1 VEQEWAGAVPD
12 RRKQEEDKETV
23 VMRLRR
29 MLSLAAT
36 VSVLSPPL
44 AAQREVSPKTEERI
58 QKEVRHEL
66 VMLPYLNV
74 FDNLAYKV
82 DGYDVTLLG
91 QVVNPTLKSDAEN
104 AVKRI
109 EGVEKVINQIE
120 VLPLSPMDDQLR
132 RRLFRA
138 IYGYPALQRY
148 ALPTIKPIRIIVKN
162 GHATL
167 EGVVDSDSDKNLVG
181 MRANGVP
188 GLFFV
193 TNNLVVA
200 K

>member
-1 VEQEWAGAVPD
+1 
-12 RRKQEEDKETV
+12 
-23 VMRLRR
+23 MRLRH
-29 MLSLAAT
+29 MLSLTAA
-36 VSVLSPPL
+36 VSVLSLPL
-44 AAQREVSPKTEERI
+44 AAQNQREISPQAEQRI

-74 FDNLAYKV
+74 FDNLAFKV
-82 DGYDVTLLG
+82 DGYDVTLIG

-120 VLPLSPMDDQLR
+120 VLPTSRMDDQLR
-132 RRLFRA
+132 GRLFRA

-148 ALPTIKPIRIIVKN
+148 SLPTIKPIRIIVKN

-167 EGVVDSDSDKNLVG
+167 EGVVDTDSDKNLVG
-181 MRANGVP
+181 IRANGVP
-188 GLFFV
+188 GLFSV
-193 TNNLVVA
+193 TNKLVVA

>member
-1 VEQEWAGAVPD
+1 VS
-12 RRKQEEDKETV
+12 
-23 VMRLRR
+23 MRFRR
-29 MLSLAAT
+29 MLSLAAA
-36 VSVLSPPL
+36 VSVLSLPL
-44 AAQREVSPKTEERI
+44 AAQREISPQAEQRI

-66 VMLPYLNV
+66 VMLPYLSV
-74 FDNLAYKV
+74 FDNLAFKV

-104 AVKRI
+104 VVKRI
-109 EGVEKVINQIE
+109 EGVEKVVNQIE
-120 VLPLSPMDDQLR
+120 VLPPSPMDDQLR
-132 RRLFRA
+132 RKLFLA
-138 IYGYPALQRY
+138 IYGYPALQKY

-167 EGVVDSDSDKNLVG
+167 EGVVDKDTDKNLVG
-181 MRANGVP
+181 LRANGVP
-188 GLFFV
+188 GLFSV